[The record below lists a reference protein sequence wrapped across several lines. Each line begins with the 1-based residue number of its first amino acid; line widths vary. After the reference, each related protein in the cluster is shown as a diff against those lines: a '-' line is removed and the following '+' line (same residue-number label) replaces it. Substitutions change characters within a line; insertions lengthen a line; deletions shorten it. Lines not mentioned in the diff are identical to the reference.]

1 MRRSVLNRQRLVL
14 ASIADMTLHKR
25 RRCRSIDD
33 VIKMI
38 SVNNRKIVADEI
50 IVEAVSHDF
59 AGIYIRKRTSF
70 ERITKDHLFQHI
82 NIGSLIAGDNIDLL
96 WPQFAPQ
103 PRRSPLLLPNEPPW
117 PLGYIH
123 SVRSACSDSCSLLGS
138 TNLQSFGPL
147 QGHHLSNSQQW

>member
-25 RRCRSIDD
+25 RRCRSIND

-59 AGIYIRKRTSF
+59 ARIYIRKRTSF

-82 NIGSLIAGDNIDLL
+82 NIGSFIVGDNIDLL
-96 WPQFAPQ
+96 
-103 PRRSPLLLPNEPPW
+103 
-117 PLGYIH
+117 
-123 SVRSACSDSCSLLGS
+123 
-138 TNLQSFGPL
+138 
-147 QGHHLSNSQQW
+147 